1 MKHWIKA
8 FGPQGHRPPL
18 GPALWAAGGVG
29 FSLAMIAVSV
39 VLAHQSDAGMI
50 APFGA
55 SAVLIFFA
63 SQGPF
68 SQPWS
73 VVVGNTASALVAAGL
88 VWALPDIGLWLG
100 PLAVAAAL
108 AVMIALRA
116 VHPPGGAV
124 ALLVTITHHSDVL
137 YAIFPVA
144 TGSVIL
150 VASAIFWGRLSRR
163 HYPAKL

>member
-8 FGPQGHRPPL
+8 FGPQKQTAPL
-18 GPALWAAGGVG
+18 RPALWAAGGVG
-29 FSLAMIAVSV
+29 FSLAMILAVIAV
-39 VLAHQSDAGMI
+39 AHLPITGMI

-55 SAVLIFFA
+55 SAVLIFYA

-68 SQPWS
+68 SQPWP
-73 VVVGNTASALVAAGL
+73 VVVGNTASALVAAAL
-88 VWALPDIGLWLG
+88 VWALPSFGIWLA
-100 PLAVAAAL
+100 PLAVALAL

-124 ALLVTITHHSDVL
+124 ALLVALAHQTDAL

-150 VASAIFWGRLSRR
+150 VASASLWGLVSRR